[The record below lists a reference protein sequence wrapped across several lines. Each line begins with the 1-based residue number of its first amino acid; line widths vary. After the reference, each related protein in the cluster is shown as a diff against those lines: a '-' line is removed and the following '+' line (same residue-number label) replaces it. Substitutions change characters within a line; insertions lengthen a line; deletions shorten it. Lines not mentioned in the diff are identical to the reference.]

1 MSKKNVKKRPP
12 DIFQTFFGP
21 FKAVFMTLNAPK
33 GARREAPR
41 PFGVVFGHQNGFK
54 RSKKGPEKVW
64 GPFFDL
70 FLTSCRS
77 PAGPQDLFLTFFGP
91 FVGDPQKSAPGH
103 FLDIFRR
110 ILENPVCNGL
120 AHCKVSRSTTTNND
134 RKEQVIS
141 FVESC
146 GGNSRFEPL

>member
-1 MSKKNVKKRPP
+1 MSTKNRGVQLGSSWASAKCQHKCQKNVPRHFR
-12 DIFQTFFGP
+12 DIFLT
-21 FKAVFMTLNAPK
+21 FKAVLVTENAPK

-41 PFGVVFGHQNGFK
+41 PFGSVEGHENGFE

-64 GPFFDL
+64 GPFFDI

-110 ILENPVCNGL
+110 IQDNPISSGP
-120 AHCKVSRSTTTNND
+120 AHCKSHSATAT
-134 RKEQVIS
+134 
-141 FVESC
+141 
-146 GGNSRFEPL
+146 P